1 MTILDHEILTPI
13 VKLGKEYYCTSKNV
27 FWAIFAAPVL
37 KWNRTVNEIAAYL
50 QSLSAAIFAH
60 ISVRFHLET
69 GEPHNM

>member
-37 KWNRTVNEIAAYL
+37 NLVIFVDVSRTFV
-50 QSLSAAIFAH
+50 QSS
-60 ISVRFHLET
+60 
-69 GEPHNM
+69 